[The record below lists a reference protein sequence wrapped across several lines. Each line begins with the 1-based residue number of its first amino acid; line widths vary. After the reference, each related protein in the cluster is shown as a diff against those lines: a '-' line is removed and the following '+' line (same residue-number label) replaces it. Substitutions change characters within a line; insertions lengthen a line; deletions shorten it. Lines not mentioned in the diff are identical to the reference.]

1 MAYDGSGSNSM
12 DSLSAEQ
19 LQAIG
24 LTRRERGAFHWD
36 AMDPAKF
43 EDPQD
48 ADCYSDRHIGFLLIA
63 MLAICLFQFPA
74 MFFLCTRP
82 DSPIG
87 VFTTI

>member
-1 MAYDGSGSNSM
+1 MTAIVTQTLDCTYYNAGNTYYRNNDDGTVSRMAYDGSGSNSM

-48 ADCYSDRHIGFLLIA
+48 ADC
-63 MLAICLFQFPA
+63 
-74 MFFLCTRP
+74 
-82 DSPIG
+82 
-87 VFTTI
+87 